1 MSNDKI
7 VVCGAGGY
15 VGRKLVEDLVRKG
28 YTNIV
33 GVTRTPGCIPVAGS
47 RFALADLQNIED
59 ARRVVYDAD
68 YVYNLAAN
76 VGGIGFISENK
87 ADCMASAAINI
98 NLLRTVSSDIK
109 GYFFSSSSCVYPS
122 LPRPLTENDVF
133 PAYLSGYGLEKYFS
147 EQTALAYAKEKGIP
161 VRIARLHTVYG
172 PGDIRGGTRDH
183 FPTSLTLK
191 VIAAKLSGVHE
202 IRIWGDGSQTRSLL
216 YIDDAVKGIQKLMNR
231 GVVGPV
237 NLASS
242 EKVSINGIVSML
254 EDIAAVKLAR
264 FYNLEASTGC
274 QHKTSDN
281 TLLREHLS
289 WEPTTSTR
297 DGMERLYRSCWEHS
311 TIQKSTV

>member
-1 MSNDKI
+1 MSNEKI

-15 VGRKLVEDLVRKG
+15 VGRRLVEDLVQKG
-28 YTNIV
+28 YKNVV
-33 GVTRTPGCIPVAGS
+33 GVSRNPKYEKPKGS
-47 RFALADLQNIED
+47 LFIFADLQDITD
-59 ARRVVYDAD
+59 ARRAVHGAD

-98 NLLRTVSSDIK
+98 NLLRTVSPDIK

-122 LPRPLTENDVF
+122 LPRPLAEVDVF
-133 PAYLSGYGLEKYFS
+133 PSFISGYGLEKYFS
-147 EQTALAYAKEKGIP
+147 EQTALAHAKEKGIP

-172 PGDIRGGTRDH
+172 PGDIRGGVRDH
-183 FPTSLTLK
+183 FPTALTLK
-191 VIAAKLSGVHE
+191 VIAAKLSGEHT
-202 IRIWGDGSQTRSLL
+202 IKIWGDGSQTRSLL
-216 YIDDAVKGIQKLMNR
+216 YIDDAVEGIQKLMNR

-242 EKVSINGIVSML
+242 EPVSVNGLVTML
-254 EDIAAVKLAR
+254 EDIAAIKLRR
-264 FYNLEASTGC
+264 FYSLDASTGC

-289 WEPTTSTR
+289 WEPMTSTR
-297 DGMERLYRSCWEHS
+297 DGMERLYRSCWEHNIC
-311 TIQKSTV
+311 TKR

>member
-15 VGRKLVEDLVRKG
+15 VGSRLVEDLVRKG
-28 YTNIV
+28 YTNV
-33 GVTRTPGCIPVAGS
+33 LGVSRNPKYETPRGARSI
-47 RFALADLQNIED
+47 FADLLDITD
-59 ARRVVYDAD
+59 ARRAVQDAD

-76 VGGIGFISENK
+76 VGGIEFISTNK

-98 NLLRTVSSDIK
+98 NLLRSLSPDVK
-109 GYFFSSSSCVYPS
+109 GYFFSSSSCLYPS
-122 LPRPLTENDVF
+122 LPRPLAENDVF

-147 EQTALAYAKEKGIP
+147 EQTALAYSKEKGIP
-161 VRIARLHTVYG
+161 VRIARFHTVYG

-183 FPTSLTLK
+183 FPSALTLK
-191 VIAAKLSGVHE
+191 VIAAKLSGEHA
-202 IRIWGDGSQTRSLL
+202 IKIWGDGSQTRSLL

-242 EKVSINGIVSML
+242 EPVSVNGLVTML
-254 EDIAAVKLAR
+254 EDIAAIKLRR
-264 FYNLEASTGC
+264 FYSLDASTGC

-289 WEPTTSTR
+289 WEPMTSTR

-311 TIQKSTV
+311 VCTKL

>member
-7 VVCGAGGY
+7 VVAGAGGY

-28 YTNIV
+28 YTNVV
-33 GVTRTPGCIPVAGS
+33 GVTRKPTFIPVPGA
-47 RFALADLQNIED
+47 RFVLADLQDVND
-59 ARRVVYDAD
+59 CRRAVYDAD
-68 YVYNLAAN
+68 LVYNLAAN

-98 NLLRTVSSDIK
+98 NILRTMSPDVK
-109 GYFFSSSSCVYPS
+109 GYFFASSSCVYPS
-122 LPRPLTENDVF
+122 LPRPLAEVDVF
-133 PAYLSGYGLEKYFS
+133 PSFLSGYGLEKYFS

-161 VRIARLHTVYG
+161 VRIARFHTVYG
-172 PGDIRGGTRDH
+172 PGDIRGGVRDH
-183 FPTSLTLK
+183 FPTALTLK
-191 VIAAKLSGVHE
+191 VIHAKLTGDPS
-202 IRIWGDGSQTRSLL
+202 IKIWGDGSQTRSLL
-216 YIDDAVKGIQKLMNR
+216 YIDDAVKGIQNLMNR

-242 EKVSINGIVSML
+242 EQVSINGIVTML
-254 EDIAAVKLAR
+254 EEIAAVKLAR

-289 WEPTTSTR
+289 WEPMTIAR
-297 DGMERLYRSCWEHS
+297 DGMERLYRSCWEHNVC
-311 TIQKSTV
+311 TKR